1 LGLLGPRSFS
11 VKSNSTKEKKK
22 KKTKKE
28 PHKKIKKKKKM
39 SIVGLCVD
47 YAATG
52 LGHTDRAPSR
62 VCLARDG
69 AIVYDSLIAVPTLE
83 DAMEEYTQIKE
94 SDLRAATTTLAE
106 ASETVCAILSPTDV
120 LVGASTARAVRALG
134 LVHGA
139 HFNRIVDLVERT
151 RTWNR
156 RFGHWNYYSL
166 QKIAYVCGITERPK
180 NARERADA
188 AARVYHALST
198 RILVSDVK
206 MQLQA
211 KQYARQFPP
220 EIAAKPEAS
229 CRVCTHAYNAELCFC
244 GQPTLS
250 DRRAIAEPPRTEAS

>member
-1 LGLLGPRSFS
+1 
-11 VKSNSTKEKKK
+11 
-22 KKTKKE
+22 
-28 PHKKIKKKKKM
+28 M
-39 SIVGLCVD
+39 SIVGLSVD

-62 VCLARDG
+62 VCISRDG
-69 AIVYDSLIAVPTLE
+69 MIVYDSLIAVPTLE
-83 DAMEEYTQIKE
+83 DAMEEHTQIKE

-106 ASETVCAILSPTDV
+106 VAETVRAILGPTDV
-120 LVGASTARAVRALG
+120 LVGASTVRAVRALE

-139 HFNRIVDLVERT
+139 HFNYIVDLVERT

-166 QKIAYVCGITERPK
+166 QKIAYVCGITVVPK
-180 NARERADA
+180 NARERAETA
-188 AARVYHALST
+188 ERVFRKLSSGT
-198 RILVSDVK
+198 LISDVK
-206 MQLQA
+206 MQLQT

-220 EIAAKPEAS
+220 EIAAKPETAG
-229 CRVCTHAYNAELCFC
+229 RVCTHAYNAELCFC

>member
-1 LGLLGPRSFS
+1 
-11 VKSNSTKEKKK
+11 
-22 KKTKKE
+22 
-28 PHKKIKKKKKM
+28 M
-39 SIVGLCVD
+39 SIVGLSVD

-69 AIVYDSLIAVPTLE
+69 AIVYDSLVAVPTLE
-83 DAMEEYTQIKE
+83 DSMEEYTQISE
-94 SDLRAATTTLAE
+94 CDLRAAETTLEMAAE
-106 ASETVCAILSPTDV
+106 SVQALLGPTDV

-134 LVHGA
+134 LVHGK

-166 QKIAYVCGITERPK
+166 PKIAYVCGITQAPK
-180 NARERADA
+180 NARDRADA
-188 AARVYHALST
+188 AARVLHKLSSGT
-198 RILVSDVK
+198 LVSDVK
-206 MQLQA
+206 MQLQT

-220 EIAAKPEAS
+220 EIASKPETT

>member
-1 LGLLGPRSFS
+1 MS
-11 VKSNSTKEKKK
+11 V
-22 KKTKKE
+22 
-28 PHKKIKKKKKM
+28 
-39 SIVGLCVD
+39 VGVCVD
-47 YAATG
+47 FAATG
-52 LGHTDRAPSR
+52 IGHTDRAPSR

-69 AIVYDSLIAVPTLE
+69 AILYDSLIAVPELV
-83 DAMEEYTQIKE
+83 DPMEEYTQIKE
-94 SDLRAATTTLAE
+94 SDLRAAKTSLEDA
-106 ASETVCAILSPTDV
+106 AVTVRAILSPTDV

-134 LVHGA
+134 LVHGV

-188 AARVYHALST
+188 ASRVFYSLST
-198 RILVSDVK
+198 RMLISDVK
-206 MQLQA
+206 MQLQT

-220 EIAAKPEAS
+220 EIAAKPETS
-229 CRVCTHAYNAELCFC
+229 CRVCTHAYNADLCFC

-250 DRRAIAEPPRTEAS
+250 DRLATAEPPRTGAS